1 MWFVQKTYLG
11 IIIFYKK
18 RSVLETGEQ
27 ALRMLNVPPALNL
40 PVDLNWGSRSLRESG
55 GEVCG
60 SSLDI
65 HVI

>member
-40 PVDLNWGSRSLRESG
+40 PGDLNWGCRSFRESG